1 MINRE
6 VLRVAVIG
14 AVGRMG
20 REVVRTVS
28 SQEDMRLV
36 AAVDQNL
43 VGKDIGSLAGIEPI
57 GVFVRDDMDQAFEET
72 APHVYVDFSNPL
84 SVMGNIRKAVA
95 HKVAG
100 VIGTTGLTQENL
112 REIEAMAKKENTNFL
127 VAPNFALGALLMMRF
142 SQMAAAYFPQVEI
155 IELHHD
161 QKMDAP
167 SGTAIKTAEM
177 IREGWREAPPVRP
190 TAIEKVKGARGGEMD
205 QIHIHSIRLQ
215 GLVAHQEVIFGG
227 QGQTLSIRHDSISRD
242 SFMPGVLL
250 AIREVLRHPGL
261 TYGLEHFLD

>member
-1 MINRE
+1 MVNDE
-6 VLRVAVIG
+6 TLRIAVMG
-14 AVGRMG
+14 AAGRVG
-20 REVVRTVS
+20 REVVRTVA

-43 VGKDIGSLAGIEPI
+43 VGKDIGTVVGMDPLGIL
-57 GVFVRDDMDQAFEET
+57 VRDDLEGAFKET
-72 APHVYVDFSNPL
+72 DPHIYVDFSNPL
-84 SVMGNIRKAVA
+84 SVMGNITKAAA
-95 HKVAG
+95 HQVAG
-100 VIGTTGLTQENL
+100 VIGTTGLTRENL
-112 REIEAMAKKENTNFL
+112 AEIETMAREQDVNFL

-142 SQMAAAYFPQVEI
+142 AQMAAAYFPQVEI

-177 IREGWREAPPVRP
+177 IREGWREIPPARP
-190 TAIEKVKGARGGEMD
+190 AAIEKVKGARGSEMH

-227 QGQTLSIRHDSISRD
+227 QGQTLTIRHDSIHRD

-250 AIREVLRHPGL
+250 AIRRILQHPGL